1 MQSSSINNVVK
12 GFYFF
17 EKALIFWRETL
28 FINKKH
34 LVAPLGVSYQY
45 LENLVVIWAGETRVQ
60 GLGEPPGTSWGNRWA
75 VTPEGIPY

>member
-1 MQSSSINNVVK
+1 MDVQMQSSITNHVVK

-17 EKALIFWRETL
+17 EKALIFWRETF

-45 LENLVVIWAGETRVQ
+45 LENLVVIRAGGTRVQ
-60 GLGEPPGTSWGNRWA
+60 ELGEPPGRRWGNRW
-75 VTPEGIPY
+75 VGLH